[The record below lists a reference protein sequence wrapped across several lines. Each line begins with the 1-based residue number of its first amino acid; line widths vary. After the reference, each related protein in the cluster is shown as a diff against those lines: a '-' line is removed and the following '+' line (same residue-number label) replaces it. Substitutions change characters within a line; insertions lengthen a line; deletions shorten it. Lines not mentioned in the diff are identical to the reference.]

1 MNRIDI
7 VYGSRPYSLGG
18 RSLDSIQE
26 EISSALDS
34 GRPYWLRVNSGEGRI
49 EDAYLLILPGIPI
62 AVVNVKPNHNGADAG
77 PEPDNAFMRDVL

>member
-7 VYGSRPYSLGG
+7 VYGGRPYSLGG
-18 RSLDSIQE
+18 RTVASIQE
-26 EISSALDS
+26 ELATALAS

-49 EDAYLLILPGIPI
+49 EDAYLLIAPGIS
-62 AVVNVKPNHNGADAG
+62 VVLVNTKPNGNGADTG

>member
-7 VYGSRPYSLGG
+7 VYGGRPYSLGG
-18 RSLDSIQE
+18 RTVASIQE
-26 EISSALDS
+26 ELGTALAA

-49 EDAYLLILPGIPI
+49 EDAYLLISPGIPV
-62 AVVNVKPNHNGADAG
+62 ALVNTKPNSSGADTG